1 MEWPVETTDEFK
13 AWFED
18 LSESLRDKITAA
30 VELLQEEGPQLRFP
44 LSSGVAGSARG
55 HMRELRVQ
63 HKGKPI
69 RIFYAFDPRRVAMLL
84 VGDDKTGDDRF
95 YKKFVPLADQLYDV
109 HIAELK
115 RRKSI
120 K

>member
-13 AWFED
+13 AWFEA

-44 LSSGVAGSARG
+44 LSSGVKGSEHD

-63 HKGKPI
+63 HKGRPI
-69 RIFYAFDPRRVAMLL
+69 RIFYAFDPRRIAVLL
-84 VGDDKTGDDRF
+84 NGSDKTGDDRF
-95 YKKFVPLADQLYDV
+95 YKKFVPLADELYDM

-115 RRKSI
+115 RRKLI

>member
-1 MEWPVETTDEFK
+1 MAVETTDEFK
-13 AWFED
+13 VWFD
-18 LSESLRDKITAA
+18 RLSESSRDKITAA
-30 VELLQEEGPQLRFP
+30 IELLQEEGPQLRFP
-44 LSSGVAGSARG
+44 LSSGVEGSG
-55 HMRELRVQ
+55 HSHMRELRVQ
-63 HKGKPI
+63 HKGKPL

-84 VGDDKTGDDRF
+84 IGDDKTGDKRF
-95 YKKFVPLADQLYDV
+95 YKKFVPLADQLYDE